1 MIVSPEWYFPFRLS
15 NSDFVHIF
23 HCPMHA
29 TYPTFHIHDI
39 IIAIIFCEE
48 YKLES
53 FTLYSFF
60 LFSCHFIPLK
70 SKYLLSTLFLNTFRV
85 CVRVCSFLNVK
96 DQVSHTYKTTGKII
110 VMY

>member
-15 NSDFVHIF
+15 NSDFVHMF

-60 LFSCHFIPLK
+60 PIF
-70 SKYLLSTLFLNTFRV
+70 LSLH
-85 CVRVCSFLNVK
+85 SS
-96 DQVSHTYKTTGKII
+96 QVQISP
-110 VMY
+110 